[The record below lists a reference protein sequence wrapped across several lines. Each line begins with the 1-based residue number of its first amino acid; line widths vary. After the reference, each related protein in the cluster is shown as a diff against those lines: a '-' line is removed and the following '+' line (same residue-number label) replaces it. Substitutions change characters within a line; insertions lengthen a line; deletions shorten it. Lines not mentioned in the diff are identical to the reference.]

1 MRLAPLRAE
10 PESAGTQEG
19 RGNLNDSM
27 RSLAPLLLLIPACTM
42 PTASE
47 PPAPLPAV
55 GAPMAD
61 EQVTAFARL
70 ALDGIVR
77 EYPNKPSNVM
87 ATAEDVRSP
96 RDMHPAFYGSFDW
109 HSSVHGH
116 WMLVRLLKL
125 YPGSSIEAEAR
136 AKLAAHLTADKMA
149 AETAYFEPKHNR
161 SFERTYGWAWL
172 LRLALELR
180 EWDDPQ
186 GREWAANLAPLE
198 QRIVELSKEYLPKL
212 SWPIRVGEHP
222 NTAWALSEFLDYAR
236 ATGDRE
242 LMRVAASRARDYYL
256 EDRDYPVMYEPS
268 GHDFF
273 SPGLLEA
280 DLMRRV
286 LPPDD
291 YSIWLDG
298 FLPGL
303 TEGGLGNLGAPVA
316 VSDPT
321 DGKLVHLAGLNLVR
335 AWTLRG
341 VASALA
347 EADPRRA
354 TLLAAAEAHASAG
367 LDYVFSGHYE
377 GEHWLASFAIY
388 LLTDAG
394 LGR

>member
-1 MRLAPLRAE
+1 MRWL
-10 PESAGTQEG
+10 
-19 RGNLNDSM
+19 
-27 RSLAPLLLLIPACTM
+27 PLLLLLPACTM
-42 PTASE
+42 PPTD
-47 PPAPLPAV
+47 PAAGPRAELPAA
-55 GAPMAD
+55 GAAMTD
-61 EQVTAFARL
+61 EQVAAFARL

-87 ATAEDVRSP
+87 ATAADVRSP
-96 RDMHPAFYGSFDW
+96 QDMHPAFYGSFDW

-125 YPGSSIEAEAR
+125 YPGSPVDAEAR
-136 AKLAAHLTADKMA
+136 AKLAANLTEEKLA

-180 EWDDPQ
+180 GWDDPQ
-186 GREWAANLAPLE
+186 GREWAANLRPLE
-198 QRIVELSKEYLPKL
+198 DRIVELAKDYLPKL

-222 NTAWALSEFLDYAR
+222 NTAWALAEFLDYSL

-242 LMRVAASRARDYYL
+242 LTRIAASRARDYYAD
-256 EDRDYPVMYEPS
+256 DRDYPVMYEPS

-291 YSIWLDG
+291 FAVWLDA

-303 TEGGLGNLGAPVA
+303 ADGGLGNLANPVE

-335 AWTLRG
+335 AWTQRG
-341 VASALA
+341 VASALPA
-347 EADPRRA
+347 EDPRRA
-354 TLLAAAEAHASAG
+354 ALLAAAEAHAAAG

-388 LLTDAG
+388 LITDAG